1 MENTSNKKRG
11 RGRPALYQTPEEMQK
26 KIDEYFLS
34 CLPKAGTGPNG
45 DPVVIPGK
53 APTITSLSLYLGFT
67 SRHSFYNSKRRP
79 GFSKVYDMARARL
92 EAATEERLFSSESYQ
107 GAVFSLINNFG
118 WKHDDVM
125 KRRSA
130 IGVKIVNAPRKESEL
145 QQSETAGAI
154 IESIQEGTAVDLERV
169 KSSSLLIPLD

>member
-1 MENTSNKKRG
+1 MDNTNSKKRG
-11 RGRPALYQTPEEMQK
+11 RGRPALYRTPEEMQK

-34 CLPKAGTGPNG
+34 CLPKAGTGPDG
-45 DPVVIPGK
+45 APVVIPGEV
-53 APTITSLSLYLGFT
+53 PTITSLSLYLGFT
-67 SRHSFYNSKRRP
+67 SRHSFKNYKRRP

-125 KRRSA
+125 KRRA
-130 IGVKIVNAPRKESEL
+130 AVGVRIVNAPRKESEL
-145 QQSETAGAI
+145 QHETAGAI
-154 IESIQEGTAVDLERV
+154 IESIQDGAAVDLERV

>member
-34 CLPKAGTGPNG
+34 CLPKASTAPDG
-45 DPVVIPGK
+45 DPVVIPEK
-53 APTITSLSLYLGFT
+53 MPTFMGLSLYLGFT
-67 SRHSFYNSKRRP
+67 SRHSFKNYKHRP
-79 GFSKVYDMARARL
+79 GFNKVYDMARARL
-92 EAATEERLFSSESYQ
+92 EAATEERLFSSETYS

-125 KRRSA
+125 KRRAA

-154 IESIQEGTAVDLERV
+154 IESIQEGAVDPERI

>member
-1 MENTSNKKRG
+1 MDNTNSKKRG

-26 KIDEYFLS
+26 RIDVYFAS
-34 CLPKAGTGPNG
+34 CLPKAGTGPDG
-45 DPVVIPGK
+45 APVVIPGK
-53 APTITSLSLYLGFT
+53 VPTITSLSLYLGFT
-67 SRHSFYNSKRRP
+67 SRHSFKNYKRRP
-79 GFSKVYDMARARL
+79 GFSKVYDMARAKL

-125 KRRSA
+125 KRRA
-130 IGVKIVNAPRKESEL
+130 AVGVQIVNAPRKESEL
-145 QQSETAGAI
+145 QHETAGAI
-154 IESIQEGTAVDLERV
+154 IESIQDGAVDLERI